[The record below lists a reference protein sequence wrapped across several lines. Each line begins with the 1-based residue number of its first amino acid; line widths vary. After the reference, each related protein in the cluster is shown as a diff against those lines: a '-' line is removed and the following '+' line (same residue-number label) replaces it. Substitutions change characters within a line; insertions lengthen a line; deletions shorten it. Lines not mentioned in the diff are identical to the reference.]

1 MEEHDRILKL
11 LGFEVFRADDKFYY
25 KTPKPGRRSLHKVSE
40 VKSFLEREK
49 AEGRLLN
56 VTKEMFH
63 FRRKRKQ
70 SESLGAGGDAGDA
83 GNTGGAQGLPQ
94 GSVAAYNEDFPRS
107 PVAAYNEDYVEEEN
121 AEERSTDEKVET
133 LVDAMVKLLI
143 KKSGSKVNHRQ
154 LLSSTAREL
163 DDWMSALPLPNCSAD
178 EFLALKTRIMDAECL
193 DQLVG
198 VIINHKACAKSAAW
212 ELGQG
217 IVGEVA
223 MLATNGPL
231 SEFPPDVNHNLYARV
246 CQMGMEKLPLL
257 TAILARVTIRSSTS
271 VMPSDVVLLANAV
284 ANICY
289 LANKNLDSVMK
300 TRTFA
305 LQASGIT
312 DDGLDLM
319 KASGL
324 SMTARH
330 LNVFRDKF
338 AEVGPKLL
346 ESLSLERPVQV
357 LLDNLNFRVTSA
369 SPQENLMIKC
379 SVVEATDTRMLSTLR
394 KGKAEILE
402 GINLDQV
409 LLGSPANAQEK
420 DHLIATIARGWG
432 FELAKSRP
440 RAEKLGALLKP
451 PKGKVPQH
459 IVNVDKVYACCETS
473 HSDMVRLFYT
483 IQAEHLKLV
492 AGVSINSKN
501 GVFYKDHI

>member
-1 MEEHDRILKL
+1 MEEHDRILEL

-70 SESLGAGGDAGDA
+70 SESLGAGGDTGD
-83 GNTGGAQGLPQ
+83 TGGAHGLPQ
-94 GSVAAYNEDFPRS
+94 GSVAAYNEEFPRR

-121 AEERSTDEKVET
+121 AEEESTDEQVET

-143 KKSGSKVNHRQ
+143 KKPGSRVNHRQ
-154 LLSSTAREL
+154 LLSSTAREV

-198 VIINHKACAKSAAW
+198 GIINHKACAKSAAW

-284 ANICY
+284 ANIC
-289 LANKNLDSVMK
+289 S
-300 TRTFA
+300 
-305 LQASGIT
+305 
-312 DDGLDLM
+312 
-319 KASGL
+319 
-324 SMTARH
+324 
-330 LNVFRDKF
+330 
-338 AEVGPKLL
+338 
-346 ESLSLERPVQV
+346 
-357 LLDNLNFRVTSA
+357 
-369 SPQENLMIKC
+369 
-379 SVVEATDTRMLSTLR
+379 
-394 KGKAEILE
+394 
-402 GINLDQV
+402 
-409 LLGSPANAQEK
+409 
-420 DHLIATIARGWG
+420 
-432 FELAKSRP
+432 
-440 RAEKLGALLKP
+440 
-451 PKGKVPQH
+451 
-459 IVNVDKVYACCETS
+459 
-473 HSDMVRLFYT
+473 
-483 IQAEHLKLV
+483 
-492 AGVSINSKN
+492 GVSKSSKN
-501 GVFYKDHI
+501 GFFYKAHI